1 MQQYFVNGKAD
12 KLVTI
17 TDKDTIKHMFNV
29 MRLTEDD
36 EVVLVFDD
44 GIKRLAR
51 VTNVQEHTFEI
62 VDELSDNVELPVQ
75 VVIASGFPKGDKL
88 EFLAQKTT
96 ELGAHA
102 LWAFPADWS
111 VVKWDSKKLLKKADK
126 LTKIAQGAA
135 EQSKRNIIPQVKF
148 FEKKSDFL
156 IQLAVFNKIFVAYEE
171 SAKIG
176 ESAALAR
183 ELAQLSAGQQI
194 LFIFGP
200 EGGLSPAEIAAFEKA
215 GAVKVGLGPRIMR
228 TETAPLF
235 ALSSI
240 SYVLELAK

>member
-96 ELGAHA
+96 ELGARM
-102 LWAFPADWS
+102 LSGPFQLIGLS
-111 VVKWDSKKLLKKADK
+111 LNGIVKNCSKK
-126 LTKIAQGAA
+126 
-135 EQSKRNIIPQVKF
+135 P
-148 FEKKSDFL
+148 
-156 IQLAVFNKIFVAYEE
+156 
-171 SAKIG
+171 
-176 ESAALAR
+176 
-183 ELAQLSAGQQI
+183 
-194 LFIFGP
+194 
-200 EGGLSPAEIAAFEKA
+200 
-215 GAVKVGLGPRIMR
+215 
-228 TETAPLF
+228 
-235 ALSSI
+235 I
-240 SYVLELAK
+240 S

>member
-75 VVIASGFPKGDKL
+75 VVIAS

-156 IQLAVFNKIFVAYEE
+156 TQLAVFNKIFVAYEE

-183 ELAQLSAGQQI
+183 ELAQLSADQQI

>member
-75 VVIASGFPKGDKL
+75 VVIASGFPK
-88 EFLAQKTT
+88 
-96 ELGAHA
+96 
-102 LWAFPADWS
+102 
-111 VVKWDSKKLLKKADK
+111 
-126 LTKIAQGAA
+126 
-135 EQSKRNIIPQVKF
+135 
-148 FEKKSDFL
+148 
-156 IQLAVFNKIFVAYEE
+156 
-171 SAKIG
+171 
-176 ESAALAR
+176 
-183 ELAQLSAGQQI
+183 
-194 LFIFGP
+194 
-200 EGGLSPAEIAAFEKA
+200 
-215 GAVKVGLGPRIMR
+215 
-228 TETAPLF
+228 
-235 ALSSI
+235 
-240 SYVLELAK
+240 